1 MKDLRNELA
10 VRPIGGNEGT
20 TRYYSE
26 EFISGWDA
34 RDKLDNEALKI
45 AVEALEKI
53 KPALNIAFE
62 DCNDLY
68 YKNVESDLNEALV
81 EIRKLKPKTSPKI
94 VENTG
99 GGVGVMEIVEVME

>member
-1 MKDLRNELA
+1 MNIKTMKDLRNELA

-45 AVEALEKI
+45 AVKVLRDICDYEDYEDSTFKIARYALHEII
-53 KPALNIAFE
+53 KLGV
-62 DCNDLY
+62 
-68 YKNVESDLNEALV
+68 VE
-81 EIRKLKPKTSPKI
+81 
-94 VENTG
+94 
-99 GGVGVMEIVEVME
+99 